1 MKNSSIRI
9 RIEDAEKTQIE
20 AFANRTGKTVS
31 EILREAAASAI
42 SGDVPGAKQR
52 MICTAIR
59 RSANHLLAI
68 LAEKPIRFETL
79 RSAIVDLRAAAD
91 ELVQCR

>member
-1 MKNSSIRI
+1 MKTTSIRI
-9 RIEDAEKTQIE
+9 RIEVGEKAKIE

-31 EILREAAASAI
+31 GMLREAATEAI

-52 MICTAIR
+52 VACTAVR
-59 RSANHLLAI
+59 RSANHLLAV
-68 LAEKPIRFETL
+68 LSDKPIKFEIL
-79 RSAIVDLRAAAD
+79 RAAVVDIRAAAD